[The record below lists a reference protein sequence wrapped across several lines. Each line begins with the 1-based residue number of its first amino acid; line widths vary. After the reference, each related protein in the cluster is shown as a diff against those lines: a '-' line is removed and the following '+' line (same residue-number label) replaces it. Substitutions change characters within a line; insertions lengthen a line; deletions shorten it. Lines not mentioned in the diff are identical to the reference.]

1 MTPATTKTLE
11 AIAMPNPDQPS
22 FEDIRLEVARRR
34 LEARNATVKEN
45 IALLEQLAREIKQG
59 GSYE

>member
-1 MTPATTKTLE
+1 
-11 AIAMPNPDQPS
+11 MPNPDQPS